1 MKVGIFLSNFT
12 PQIGGGFT
20 FENEVFRAISEFG
33 GTSGHTFIVYSWDKR
48 LSQAPSVG
56 QHIEYR
62 SLHHSVRN
70 LLLAQPLKIAKEL
83 FKRLRQQKNLFK
95 LGSLLKDVILV
106 SILGNEID
114 LVWYLEPSTRTV
126 EIPYITTLWDLQH
139 RVQPCFPEL
148 STQGEWDER
157 EQFYAKIL
165 RCAAIIVTGT
175 EAGRAEVERFYQ
187 VPADRIKIL
196 PFPTPEWALNAPYNS
211 DRYILEKYNIPENYL
226 FYPAQFWAHKNHV
239 ALLMA
244 VKWLRSQY
252 NLILPVVFVG
262 SEKGNKQ
269 YIQQVV
275 ADLDLSAQVHFLGFV
290 PQADMVPLYRH
301 AFALAFMSFCGPDNI
316 PPLEAFALG
325 CPVVAGNVSGAPE
338 QLGDAALLVDQ
349 RDERQVA
356 LAIKSLYD
364 DPILRQTL
372 IERGLARAAKWT
384 GQDYVKAAFE
394 MLDEFESLRCCWRM
408 TNSMQ
413 YPHIHSHLLI

>member
-12 PQIGGGFT
+12 PEIGGGFT
-20 FENEVFRAISEFG
+20 FENEVFRAIAEFG
-33 GTSGHTFIVYSWDKR
+33 GSSGHTFIVYSWDKKI
-48 LSQAPSVG
+48 SQAPALG

-62 SLHHSVRN
+62 SLHHLVRN
-70 LLLAQPLKIAKEL
+70 LLLSQPLKIAKEL
-83 FKRLRQQKNLFK
+83 FKRLRQQKK
-95 LGSLLKDVILV
+95 LLQVGSILKDIILV
-106 SILGNEID
+106 SILGDEID

-126 EIPYITTLWDLQH
+126 EIPYFTTIWDLQH

-148 STQGEWDER
+148 STQGQWDER
-157 EQFYAKIL
+157 EQFYAKVL
-165 RCAAIIVTGT
+165 RCASIVVTGT

-187 VPADRIKIL
+187 VPANRIKIL
-196 PFPTPEWALNAPYNS
+196 PFPTPEWALNAPQSDS
-211 DRYILEKYNIPENYL
+211 DRYVLEKYNIPENYL

-252 NLILPVVFVG
+252 DLELPVVFVG

-275 ADLDLSAQVHFLGFV
+275 ADLDLSTQVHFLGFV

-325 CPVVAGNVSGAPE
+325 CPVVAGNVSGALE
-338 QLGDAALLVDQ
+338 QLGDAALIVDQ
-349 RDERQVA
+349 RDEEQVA

-364 DPILRQTL
+364 DPTLRQTL
-372 IERGLARAAKWT
+372 IQRGLARAAKWT
-384 GQDYVKAAFE
+384 GQDYVKAAFAI
-394 MLDEFESLRCCWRM
+394 LDEFESLRRCWRGVK
-408 TNSMQ
+408 
-413 YPHIHSHLLI
+413 P